1 MKLLVHRLM
10 RKFGVSVQRSRDPY
24 VEIAEMLQGTP
35 ARNIVDGG
43 AHYGSHA
50 ACFLQLWPSATVHA
64 FEPQPDTLAR
74 LKQNFTGNS
83 RVRIYG
89 CALAESVGE
98 AQFHI
103 NEKNHTSSLLETLEP
118 DAMHPAATAT
128 VPLTSLD
135 AWCVQ
140 EKLPPPE
147 VIKLDLQ
154 GHELAALRGAQKS
167 LAGVKAI
174 VAEVNFYPRYTGSC
188 LAHEVTAFLYEHG
201 FRMYRLYEIISSPNG
216 GWQQADALYVK
227 STRAF

>member
-1 MKLLVHRLM
+1 
-10 RKFGVSVQRSRDPY
+10 
-24 VEIAEMLQGTP
+24 MLQGTP
-35 ARNIVDGG
+35 VKNIVDGG
-43 AHYGSHA
+43 ALYGGHA
-50 ACFLQLWPSATVHA
+50 ARFLQIWPSATVHA

-74 LKQNFTGNS
+74 LKQNFSDDN

-98 AQFHI
+98 ALFHI
-103 NEKNHTSSLLETLEP
+103 HEKNHTSSLLETLEP

-135 AWCVQ
+135 AWREQ

-147 VIKLDLQ
+147 IIKLDLQ
-154 GHELAALRGAQKS
+154 GHELAALRGAQKT

-174 VAEVNFYPRYTGSC
+174 VAEINFYPRYTGSC

-201 FRMYRLYEIISSPNG
+201 FRVYRFYEIIGSPKG

-227 STRAF
+227 STSAC